1 MWTQE
6 IIDRIKKHEGF
17 RAKIYRDHLGN
28 PTIGYGHLLTE
39 DDDFVEG
46 VIYDKEILE
55 ELFNKDFE
63 QAYMGAEYLLTGIPI
78 SNTAKGVVIEM
89 VYQLGVGNV
98 SKFKLMLAALK
109 IQDYQE
115 AGKQI
120 NNSLFARQTPDRC
133 KELANIMRSCK

>member
-1 MWTQE
+1 MWMQE
-6 IIDRIKKHEGF
+6 TIDRIKKHEGF
-17 RAKIYRDHLGN
+17 IAKVYKDHLGN

-46 VIYDKEILE
+46 IIYDKDILE

-63 QAYMGAEYLLTGIPI
+63 QAYMGAEYLLTGFQI
-78 SNTAKGVVIEM
+78 SNIAKGVIIEM

-109 IQDYQE
+109 KQDYQE
-115 AGKQI
+115 AAKQI
-120 NNSLFARQTPDRC
+120 SNSLFARQTPDRC
-133 KELANIMRSCK
+133 KELANIMRSCN

>member
-1 MWTQE
+1 MWMQE
-6 IIDRIKKHEGF
+6 TIDRIKKHEGF
-17 RAKIYRDHLGN
+17 RSKIYKDHLGN
-28 PTIGYGHLLTE
+28 STIGYGHLLTE

-46 VIYDKEILE
+46 IIYDKEILE

-109 IQDYQE
+109 IPDYQE
-115 AGKQI
+115 AAKQI
-120 NNSLFARQTPDRC
+120 SNSLFARQTPNRC
-133 KELANIMRSCK
+133 TELANIMRSCK

>member
-6 IIDRIKKHEGF
+6 IINRIKKHEGF
-17 RAKIYRDHLGN
+17 RVKIYKDHLGN

-46 VIYDKEILE
+46 VTYDKEILE

-109 IQDYQE
+109 IPDYQE
-115 AGKQI
+115 AAKQI
-120 NNSLFARQTPDRC
+120 SNSLFARQTPNRC
-133 KELANIMRSCK
+133 TELANIMRSCK